1 MPIALTKIANG
12 VSELEVKDA
21 GIVFR
26 QQVPHMNA
34 VSLDHEYG
42 TLDFS
47 DSPTKINL
55 PGVDWKLPLDDL
67 PGLTLSLGKM
77 ANQTGHTV
85 RISSNLPYD
94 HDSMHQN

>member
-1 MPIALTKIANG
+1 MTTALTKIANG
-12 VSELEVKDA
+12 VSKLEVKDA

-34 VSLDHEYG
+34 VSLDHVYG

-47 DSPTKINL
+47 DSPIKINL
-55 PGVDWKLPLDDL
+55 PGVNWKLPLDEL
-67 PGLTLSLGKM
+67 PALTLNLGKM

-85 RISSNLPYD
+85 RTSSFLPLNY
-94 HDSMHQN
+94 DSMRQN